1 MRITIIG
8 LGLIGGSAAL
18 AWKAAFREGRFPA
31 PSLEITA
38 VDTRRETL
46 DYALHNGIADKVS
59 LDIAEGVKDADLVL
73 AAVPVLAM
81 GAVMRAADS
90 AAPERAVFTDAGS
103 VRMSV
108 ITQVRLAVRSERLR
122 RYVPL
127 HPIAGAEKA
136 GVENASAALYAKA
149 TGVVTPLP
157 ESDPDAAKLV
167 ADVWRTAGLHVV
179 EMTPE
184 EHDRIYAM
192 VSHVPHMIAFALM
205 DMAVSSPESR
215 TALAAAGG
223 GFRDTTRI
231 AAADARMWADI
242 TRANRT
248 AILDGISRF
257 EAALTHLKGLVAADD
272 YEGYRTYFER
282 TAEARRE
289 INSSLPPVQAGKSGG
304 DAGKARDPAR

>member
-18 AWKAAFREGRFPA
+18 AWREAFARGSFPGG
-31 PSLEITA
+31 SLAITA
-38 VDTRRETL
+38 VDTNPATL
-46 DYALHNGIADKVS
+46 ALALEKGVADRVTPSIAQ
-59 LDIAEGVKDADLVL
+59 GVADADLVL
-73 AAVPVLAM
+73 LAVPVLAM
-81 GAVMRAADS
+81 GAVMREVDR
-90 AAPERAVFTDAGS
+90 AAPEAAIITDAGS
-103 VRMSV
+103 VRGSV
-108 ITQVRLAVRSERLR
+108 ITAVRMNAGPERLR
-122 RYVPL
+122 HYVPL

-136 GVENASAALYAKA
+136 GLEFATPALYKGA

-157 ESDPDAAKLV
+157 ETDAGDAAVVVNL
-167 ADVWRTAGLHVV
+167 WRAAGLSVV

-184 EHDRIYAM
+184 EHDRVYAM

-205 DMAVSSPESR
+205 DMAASSPESR

-272 YEGYRTYFER
+272 YEGYKAFFER
-282 TAEARRE
+282 SAQARRM
-289 INSSLPPVQAGKSGG
+289 IDAHLPPVQAK
-304 DAGKARDPAR
+304 DVQPKNAGKA

>member
-18 AWKAAFREGRFPA
+18 AWKQAHAEGRFPGG
-31 PSLEITA
+31 SLSITA
-38 VDTRRETL
+38 VDTNPATL
-46 DYALHNGIADKVS
+46 SLALERGIADRVTPS
-59 LDIAEGVKDADLVL
+59 IAEGVLDADLVL
-73 AAVPVLAM
+73 LAVPVLAM
-81 GAVMRAADS
+81 GAVMKEVDRAAPVD
-90 AAPERAVFTDAGS
+90 AVITDAGS
-103 VRMSV
+103 VRGSV
-108 ITQVRLAVRSERLR
+108 ITAVRLNARPERIR
-122 RYVPL
+122 HYVPL

-136 GVENASAALYAKA
+136 GLEFATPTLYRGA

-157 ESDPDAAKLV
+157 ESDLED
-167 ADVWRTAGLHVV
+167 TVV

-223 GFRDTTRI
+223 GFRDMTRI

>member
-1 MRITIIG
+1 MR
-8 LGLIGGSAAL
+8 
-18 AWKAAFREGRFPA
+18 
-31 PSLEITA
+31 PSSST
-38 VDTRRETL
+38 
-46 DYALHNGIADKVS
+46 S
-59 LDIAEGVKDADLVL
+59 W
-73 AAVPVLAM
+73 
-81 GAVMRAADS
+81 RAA
-90 AAPERAVFTDAGS
+90 
-103 VRMSV
+103 
-108 ITQVRLAVRSERLR
+108 
-122 RYVPL
+122 
-127 HPIAGAEKA
+127 
-136 GVENASAALYAKA
+136 
-149 TGVVTPLP
+149 
-157 ESDPDAAKLV
+157 
-167 ADVWRTAGLHVV
+167 GLTVV